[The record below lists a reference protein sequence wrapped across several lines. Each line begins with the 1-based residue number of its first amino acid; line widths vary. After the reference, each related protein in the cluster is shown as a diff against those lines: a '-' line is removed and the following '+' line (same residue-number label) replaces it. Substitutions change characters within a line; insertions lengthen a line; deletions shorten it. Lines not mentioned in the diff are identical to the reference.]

1 MVIINFGGERMI
13 IPDAEL
19 SWWED
24 QGAELISDVGLEEWQ
39 ALKELNS
46 NED

>member
-1 MVIINFGGERMI
+1 MVIINFGGERMA

-24 QGAELISDVGLEEWQ
+24 QGAELISDVGLEEHEIGKI
-39 ALKELNS
+39 LHE
-46 NED
+46 EDS